1 MNVNEIKK
9 KVLAAIDAAAPR
21 LVELSHQ
28 IHENPELL
36 FEEKKAA
43 ALLTSELERQGFA
56 VTRGSAGL
64 ETAFR
69 AEFAGGSPGPTIA
82 FLAEYDA
89 LAGLGHACGH
99 NIIGTSALGAG
110 IGLAAVMSE
119 LKGTA
124 VVFGTPAEEGGGGKI
139 IMVDKGEFKDID
151 AAMIVHPGSLT
162 KVEAKALAALPLTV
176 RFKGKPAHSAGSPH
190 QGINALD
197 ALIQTFNNV
206 NALRQHLKSD
216 VRIHGFIS
224 KGGVAANIVPDFAEG
239 RFIVRAADKKY
250 HEQVVEKFK
259 DCARAGALATGATVE
274 FETAGL
280 VYDPMKSNNTL
291 EKAFLANLR
300 SIGWD
305 ESAEPKT
312 GMGSTDMGNVSQ
324 AVPSIHPSMAICD
337 ISVAGHSYEF
347 REAARSERGDACV
360 VAAAKAMALTAI
372 DLLTDESLLKA
383 AKEEFGRA

>member
-1 MNVNEIKK
+1 LTVNEIRE

-21 LVELSHQ
+21 LIALSHQ

-36 FEEKKAA
+36 FEERKAS
-43 ALLTSELERQGFA
+43 ALLTSELEQLGFK

-69 AEFAGGSPGPTIA
+69 AEVAGASPGPKVA

-110 IGLAAVMSE
+110 IGLAAVMGQ
-119 LKGTA
+119 LAGTA

-176 RFKGKPAHSAGSPH
+176 RFRGKPAHSAGSPH
-190 QGINALD
+190 EGINALD

-239 RFIVRAADKKY
+239 KFIVRAAEKKY
-250 HEQVVEKFK
+250 HEQVVERFK

-274 FETAGL
+274 FATAGL
-280 VYDPMKSNNTL
+280 VYDPMKSNTVL
-291 EKAFLANLR
+291 ERAFLANLR
-300 SIGWD
+300 AIGWD
-305 ESAEPKT
+305 ESPEPKT

-324 AVPSIHPSMAICD
+324 AVPSIHPSMAICEV
-337 ISVAGHSYEF
+337 SVPGHSYEF
-347 REAARSERGDACV
+347 REAARSDRGDACV
-360 VAAAKAMALTAI
+360 VAAAKAMALTAV
-372 DLLTDESLLKA
+372 DLLTDEALLKA
-383 AKEEFGRA
+383 AKEEFSRT